1 MMKKIADWW
10 KSLDPSVK
18 GLIIIGLIC
27 LIGII
32 IRWDYVMEGIKK
44 GFNFYSES
52 AN

>member
-1 MMKKIADWW
+1 MKKIADWW
-10 KSLDPSVK
+10 KGLDPSVK

-32 IRWDYVMEGIKK
+32 IRWDYVMGGIKK